1 MNRTVDVYFLRTF
14 ISSKEMH
21 AKNQLMRDVWDEMAI
36 FELKKRCP
44 LRKCM
49 KTMGFC
55 MFSSSRD
62 ASGHLGR
69 HREPK
74 FFLLIFFLFSMCL
87 GRLRQAAFEP
97 NFMAQLRTRAR
108 FPRST
113 LEIHWFFSSEMKT
126 GKQMCRA
133 VCVFLLKK
141 SIIIA
146 FLLQIKN
153 IAFQNGP
160 EKASRDNEKQ

>member
-1 MNRTVDVYFLRTF
+1 MYRTVDVYFLRTF

-62 ASGHLGR
+62 ASGRLGR

-74 FFLLIFFLFSMCL
+74 CFFFIFFLFSMCL

-113 LEIHWFFSSEMKT
+113 LEITPFFSSEMKT
-126 GKQMCRA
+126 SSQMCRT
-133 VCVFLLKK
+133 VGVYFLRTFISSKEMHAKNHFERDVWDQMAIFEVKK
-141 SIIIA
+141 
-146 FLLQIKN
+146 
-153 IAFQNGP
+153 
-160 EKASRDNEKQ
+160 E